1 MSFSSTS
8 LLYIY
13 ITICRIH
20 EFYLQNNFNSM
31 RINEQ
36 TVRSDQKALKT
47 INAAVMVS
55 ISNYAQRKSYYF
67 VLYTADIVRVIGIFA
82 ILFVLRMRLNWTEV
96 FIELCLCDNRL
107 DVWRQERCGTH
118 ILERDQ
124 TNCKWGD
131 DVTQCCRSPLYAH
144 LDMLQR

>member
-13 ITICRIH
+13 IAICRIH

-55 ISNYAQRKSYYF
+55 ISNYAQRKSHYF

-82 ILFVLRMRLNWTEV
+82 ILFVLRMRLN
-96 FIELCLCDNRL
+96 
-107 DVWRQERCGTH
+107 
-118 ILERDQ
+118 
-124 TNCKWGD
+124 
-131 DVTQCCRSPLYAH
+131 
-144 LDMLQR
+144 

>member
-1 MSFSSTS
+1 
-8 LLYIY
+8 
-13 ITICRIH
+13 
-20 EFYLQNNFNSM
+20 M

-82 ILFVLRMRLNWTEV
+82 ILFVLRMRLN
-96 FIELCLCDNRL
+96 
-107 DVWRQERCGTH
+107 
-118 ILERDQ
+118 
-124 TNCKWGD
+124 
-131 DVTQCCRSPLYAH
+131 
-144 LDMLQR
+144 